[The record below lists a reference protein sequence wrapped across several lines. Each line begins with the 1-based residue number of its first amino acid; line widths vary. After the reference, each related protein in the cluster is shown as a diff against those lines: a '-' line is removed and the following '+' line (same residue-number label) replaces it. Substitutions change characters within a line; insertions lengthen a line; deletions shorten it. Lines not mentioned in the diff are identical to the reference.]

1 MAIKL
6 GVNIDH
12 TATIRQARMTDE
24 PDPVWAAAIAELAGA
39 DIITVHLRED
49 RRHINDRDVRL
60 LKQTVASPL
69 NLEMSLDEKIVKIA
83 LKIKPDEA
91 TIVPERREEVTTEGG
106 LDVVK
111 EAMRA
116 KDVAARLKKAGI
128 RVSLFI
134 DAQKEQIHAAKDA
147 DACAVELHTGTYA
160 NARNEAEREAEL
172 EKLRQGAE
180 LAHSLGLEV
189 HAGHGLTYR
198 NVKAITTLPHL
209 TELHIGH
216 SIISRAVLMGLDRSV
231 REMKALLGKK
241 G

>member
-1 MAIKL
+1 MGIKL

-12 TATIRQARMTDE
+12 TATVRQARKTDE

-49 RRHINDRDVRL
+49 RRHINDRDVHL
-60 LKQTVASPL
+60 LKETVASPL
-69 NLEMSLDEKIVKIA
+69 NLEMSLNEEIVKIA

-91 TIVPERREEVTTEGG
+91 TIVPERRQEVTTEGG
-106 LDVVK
+106 LNVVGEAARVKDVV
-111 EAMRA
+111 
-116 KDVAARLKKAGI
+116 ARLREAGI

-134 DAQKEQIHAAKDA
+134 DVKEKQIRAAKDA
-147 DACAVELHTGTYA
+147 DAEAIELHTGKYA
-160 NARNEAEREAEL
+160 TAKNEAKREAEL

-198 NVKAITTLPHL
+198 NVQPIITLPHL

-216 SIISRAVLMGLDRSV
+216 SIISRAVLAGLDQAV
-231 REMKALLGKK
+231 REMKALLK
-241 G
+241 

>member
-1 MAIKL
+1 MDIKL

-12 TATIRQARMTDE
+12 TATIRQARATDE
-24 PDPVWAAAIAELAGA
+24 PDPIWAAAIAQLAGA

-60 LKQTVASPL
+60 LKETVSSPL
-69 NLEMSLDEKIVKIA
+69 NLEMSLAEEIVEIA
-83 LKIKPDEA
+83 LKIQPDEA
-91 TIVPERREEVTTEGG
+91 TFVPERRQEVTTEGG
-106 LDVVK
+106 LDVAGEASRVK
-111 EAMRA
+111 A
-116 KDVAARLKKAGI
+116 VVARLKEAGI

-134 DAQKEQIHAAKDA
+134 DAEEKQIRAAKDA
-147 DACAVELHTGTYA
+147 GADAVELHTGKYA
-160 NARNEAEREAEL
+160 EAENEPELEAEL

-198 NVKAITTLPHL
+198 NVKPITTLPHL

-216 SIISRAVLMGLDRSV
+216 SIISRAVLAGLDQAV
-231 REMKALLGKK
+231 REMKGFME
-241 G
+241 